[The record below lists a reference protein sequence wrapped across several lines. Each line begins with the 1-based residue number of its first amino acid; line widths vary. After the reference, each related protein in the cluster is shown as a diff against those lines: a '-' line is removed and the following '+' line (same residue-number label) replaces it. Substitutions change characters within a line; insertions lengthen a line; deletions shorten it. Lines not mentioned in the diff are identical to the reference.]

1 MPEEPITWVTDLTPV
16 KASLQA
22 KAFNQAGEF
31 NTDMLANIQQTVKTQ
46 QATEPLSY
54 QEWVKDYQ
62 TQKGEADAEAAYQQY
77 LDNFEHSKPSTIQ
90 RKTYSGMIQNL
101 APNQVFVFGSN
112 TQGKHGKGAA
122 LTAKINLGQY
132 MVKQKDH
139 KDNLMQ

>member
-46 QATEPLSY
+46 QVTEPLSY

-62 TQKGEADAEAAYQQY
+62 TQKGETDAEAAYQQY
-77 LDNFEHSKPSTIQ
+77 LDNFEYSKSQASQQPSKQSSIPAKSC
-90 RKTYSGMIQNL
+90 RNVVS
-101 APNQVFVFGSN
+101 
-112 TQGKHGKGAA
+112 KGR
-122 LTAKINLGQY
+122 
-132 MVKQKDH
+132 MVYRIF
-139 KDNLMQ
+139 